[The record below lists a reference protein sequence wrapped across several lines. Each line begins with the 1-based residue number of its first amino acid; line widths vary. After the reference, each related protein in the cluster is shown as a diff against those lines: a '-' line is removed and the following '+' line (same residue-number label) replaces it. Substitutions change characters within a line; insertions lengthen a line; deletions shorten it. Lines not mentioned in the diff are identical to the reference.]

1 MQTTPHATLQN
12 QIRQIDGTRYNGINN
27 QAIAIQVNQDYVL
40 IKSFCGKVLFSGTY
54 GSAFL
59 YIETATK

>member
-1 MQTTPHATLQN
+1 MQTTTHATLQN
-12 QIRQIDGTRYNGINN
+12 QICQIDGTRYNGINSKS
-27 QAIAIQVNQDYVL
+27 IAIQVNQDYVL
-40 IKSFCGKVLFSGTY
+40 IKSLCGKVLFSGTY

>member
-12 QIRQIDGTRYNGINN
+12 QICQIVGTRYNGINN
-27 QAIAIQVNQDYVL
+27 LAIAIQVNQDYVL
-40 IKSFCGKVLFSGTY
+40 IKSSCGKNLFAGTY

-59 YIETATK
+59 YLETATK